1 MKRGRLKRKRGV
13 TLVVIDK
20 GLLKE
25 LLESAEALHPREVI
39 LVLRGKIEQG
49 EGERKINVTDYLI
62 PPQAIHGIS
71 SSAFNPH
78 MIPIDFSIVG
88 TMHSH
93 PSGVLLPSITD
104 LNFMVGFFAVI
115 VVPPYRDPRDVATF
129 DRRGEPVHLVVE

>member
-25 LLESAEALHPREVI
+25 LLESAEAFHPREVI

-115 VVPPYRDPRDVATF
+115 VGPPYRDSRDVAAF